1 MTKSI
6 KAEINSVSC
15 RW

>member
-6 KAEINSVSC
+6 KRRSQ
-15 RW
+15 R